1 MVLFSYLD
9 IFCWLLTNFTWLF
22 SFFFFSSRRRHT
34 SCALVT
40 GVQTCALPICPA
52 AGGDAVEEAAGDEEV
67 AELRRLAHDEVA
79 VGRIGDRSVDELT
92 HAHGVHHRRH
102 LPRVARQRL
111 KAVEVLRQELA
122 GELAG
127 NAARSEER
135 RGGKECVSTCRSGG

>member
-1 MVLFSYLD
+1 MIRRPPRSTRIDTLFPY
-9 IFCWLLTNFTWLF
+9 TTLF
-22 SFFFFSSRRRHT
+22 RS
-34 SCALVT
+34 
-40 GVQTCALPICPA
+40 
-52 AGGDAVEEAAGDEEV
+52 EV

-127 NAARSEER
+127 KDR
-135 RGGKECVSTCRSGG
+135 KSTRLNSSH

>member
-1 MVLFSYLD
+1 MRISD
-9 IFCWLLTNFTWLF
+9 W
-22 SFFFFSSRRRHT
+22 SSDVC
-34 SCALVT
+34 SS
-40 GVQTCALPICPA
+40 
-52 AGGDAVEEAAGDEEV
+52 D
-67 AELRRLAHDEVA
+67 LRRLAHDEVA

-127 NAARSEER
+127 NAAVAEGNRVVLRSEEHTSELQALMR
-135 RGGKECVSTCRSGG
+135 LSYAVFCLKKKKSHKSTNYIPEKHF